1 MKIIYLMLGLV
12 LLFGCILSPPL
23 TVKDINDNPEKY
35 LGEKVTVSGIARDSF
50 KLGELSGFTLE
61 DGNSSIFVSSD
72 MLPAEDKNVTVSGT
86 VMKEVIVGYYILAKD
101 VQAQE

>member
-1 MKIIYLMLGLV
+1 MKVIYLLFGLV
-12 LLFGCILSPPL
+12 LLFGCILGPQL
-23 TVKDINDNPEKY
+23 TVKDIKDNPDKY
-35 LGEKVTVSGIARDSF
+35 LGEKVTVSGMATNSF

-72 MLPAEDKNVTVSGT
+72 MLPAEDRNVTVSGT

-101 VQAQE
+101 VQTQ